1 VSNEWYEGLVE
12 FEIGIGDAAY
22 PEQLLMTPS
31 PPERLRGFGDV
42 RALVPGLAVVGAR
55 KATPYGLSAAR
66 LFAGWAADVGYTVIS
81 GAAIGCDQAAHQAAL
96 DVNGRTVAVLG
107 SGADVAYP
115 RGAAAMLREIAQGGC
130 VVSELDWG
138 HPPAKWTFRARNRI
152 IAGLAG
158 ALLVLEAGVP
168 SGTFITADEALACG
182 RDVLVVPGSVFAP
195 ECRGPNRLLRQGA
208 TPITDVSELAD
219 ALRDCLGEPPMPSDS
234 ACGLAVAREAEDRLL
249 AALRTNPAR
258 PDDAARSLGMD
269 IVSVARRIGRLEA
282 SGAVKRFPDGR
293 YGACS

>member
-1 VSNEWYEGLVE
+1 
-12 FEIGIGDAAY
+12 
-22 PEQLLMTPS
+22 
-31 PPERLRGFGDV
+31 
-42 RALVPGLAVVGAR
+42 
-55 KATPYGLSAAR
+55 
-66 LFAGWAADVGYTVIS
+66 
-81 GAAIGCDQAAHQAAL
+81 
-96 DVNGRTVAVLG
+96 
-107 SGADVAYP
+107 
-115 RGAAAMLREIAQGGC
+115 
-130 VVSELDWG
+130 
-138 HPPAKWTFRARNRI
+138 
-152 IAGLAG
+152 
-158 ALLVLEAGVP
+158 VLEAGVP

-234 ACGLAVAREAEDRLL
+234 ACGSAAAREAEDQVL